1 MFNERE
7 QKLIRLALDP
17 GAHDGEIQNAS
28 VMVFRSLIARGIMA
42 DVLINGVAN
51 SKPKSVWE
59 REPRY
64 IFPNW
69 QRSKWANM
77 PFAEIDPSYLR
88 WVVRVW
94 YAKLDDEGKQEWMWL
109 VNDIIEFFK

>member
-42 DVLINGVAN
+42 DVLINGVIN
-51 SKPKSVWE
+51 KPKSVWK
-59 REPRY
+59 REPTY
-64 IFPNW
+64 IFPHW
-69 QRSKWANM
+69 GKWSGRS
-77 PFAEIDPSYLR
+77 FAEIDPSYLR